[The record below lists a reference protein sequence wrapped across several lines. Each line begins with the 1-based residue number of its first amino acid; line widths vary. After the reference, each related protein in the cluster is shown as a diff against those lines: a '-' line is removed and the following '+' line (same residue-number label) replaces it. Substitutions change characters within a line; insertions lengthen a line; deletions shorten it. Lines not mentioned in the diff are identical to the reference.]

1 MKQLRNIS
9 ALILA
14 TTFILFATASTARA
28 DERLIANVPFPF
40 VVGDTRL
47 PAGRYIVK
55 VVSEDLHIWAITSD
69 KGHGGHQSV
78 LVDTIPAWSPR
89 TPTTPELVF
98 DRFENQYFL
107 ARVAPDGEDPRE
119 IPLTP
124 AKMEHEVVK
133 LALRP

>member
-1 MKQLRNIS
+1 MKSIRMKGIV
-9 ALILA
+9 LA
-14 TTFILFATASTARA
+14 GAMLLCAGATAQAGDT
-28 DERLIANVPFPF
+28 LVKANVPFAF

-69 KGHGGHQSV
+69 KGQRGHQLV
-78 LVDTIPAWSPR
+78 LVNTIPAWSRR

-107 ARVAPDGEDPRE
+107 ARVAPDGEDARE

-133 LALRP
+133 LALKP

>member
-1 MKQLRNIS
+1 MKQVRNIS

-28 DERLIANVPFPF
+28 DERLIANVPFAF

-69 KGHGGHQSV
+69 KGQRGHQLV
-78 LVDTIPAWSPR
+78 LVNTIPAWSRR

-107 ARVAPDGEDPRE
+107 ARVAPDGEDARE

-133 LALRP
+133 LALKP